1 MAETV
6 TTTTTTN
13 LDLSNFIIDRVLSG
27 VAKTSS
33 GELLF
38 KLNQMQNVSI
48 TGGSEATDIVDNVG
62 TPIMTLY
69 RAKTCEVSAESAIM
83 DMNLAAVQMGAEKL
97 TKASTTSKITA
108 PMFEVI
114 TIDSTKTSY
123 DLKHEPAKAPEFV
136 YALNTDS
143 SLGEKYAKSAN
154 TAASGTTFA
163 ISGKS
168 FLAPTGLTA
177 GTELFVAY
185 DYAAEAGI
193 EIVNSAKDF
202 PKSCELILRAIGYN
216 PCNKDNKLGCYIIF
230 PSFEMSPDF
239 DLSLNAGEAQS
250 FSGKASQDYCSVKKE
265 LMRIVIVDDDDT
277 TF

>member
-1 MAETV
+1 MS
-6 TTTTTTN
+6 

-27 VAKTSS
+27 VAKNSD

-69 RAKTCEVSAESAIM
+69 RGKTCEISAESAIL
-83 DMNLAAVQMGAEKL
+83 DMNLAAVQMGASTP
-97 TKASTTSKITA
+97 TKASETATILA
-108 PMFEVI
+108 PMFETI
-114 TIDSTKTSY
+114 TVEKDQTGNVKKTY
-123 DLKHEPAKAPEFV
+123 DLKYTPVSAPNFI
-136 YALNTDS
+136 YALNKDS

-154 TAASGTTFA
+154 TSADTSTFA
-163 ISGKS
+163 LTDKT
-168 FLAPTGLTA
+168 LAIPTGVAA

-185 DYAAEAGI
+185 NHNASAGI
-193 EIVNSAKDF
+193 EIVNSAASF
-202 PKSCELILRAIGYN
+202 PKSCELVLRAIGYN
-216 PCNKDNKLGCYIIF
+216 PCEKDNKLGCYIIF

-250 FSGKASQDYCSVKKE
+250 FSGKASQDYCSAKKE
-265 LMRIVIVDDDDT
+265 LMRIVVVDDAEDT
-277 TF
+277 F